1 MMEEEM
7 ALFYREVGSKRRQD
21 VDRELLDLV
30 ATSATR
36 RISNI
41 E

>member
-36 RISNI
+36 RFPA